1 MVLDY
6 TFVFQCSALGRVVP
20 VSALA
25 SLPAKDFADPARS
38 VLFTP
43 LAGLRSSGAASR
55 ASVSSGRFPYSRS
68 QRPGQLPDGT
78 DCGHP
83 PGPAWPSNAP
93 VSPDQ
98 GRGTPAIP

>member
-6 TFVFQCSALGRVVP
+6 TFVFRCSALVGVVP
-20 VSALA
+20 VSELA

-38 VLFTP
+38 VPFTP
-43 LAGLRSSGAASR
+43 LAGLRSSGVALS
-55 ASVSSGRFPYSRS
+55 ASVSSGRFRCSRS

-93 VSPDQ
+93 VSP
-98 GRGTPAIP
+98 GRDGGTPAIP